1 MEATRGPYDF
11 YTGLHWPLAILTIP
25 ARSPYGFLL
34 VRCRKMTKKLHDGH
48 KKCKHARHRP
58 QTEEPVWKNRG
69 SKTRTAPVANLIKAY
84 VYTQPDLNSLCQM
97 HSLVCCFCHVWAEN
111 SSGKKDQQNT
121 LKDFKN
127 AKIYNYYFCI
137 QKFLAFYRL
146 NRIVTTLCIYLH
158 PISVFLKTLAT
169 TSYALHV

>member
-11 YTGLHWPLAILTIP
+11 YTGLQRPLAILTIP

-48 KKCKHARHRP
+48 KKCEHARHRP
-58 QTEEPVWKNRG
+58 QPEEPVWKNRG

-84 VYTQPDLNSLCQM
+84 VYTQPDLNSLCQL

-111 SSGKKDQQNT
+111 SSGIKDQQNT

-127 AKIYNYYFCI
+127 AKIYNYYF
-137 QKFLAFYRL
+137 FASRSF
-146 NRIVTTLCIYLH
+146 
-158 PISVFLKTLAT
+158 
-169 TSYALHV
+169 